1 MRSKHR
7 QSGNS
12 RNRGF
17 TLLEVLVALIVLS
30 IGLLGLTGLQTTGLR
45 NNHSAFMR
53 SQAVAFAYDA
63 LDRMR
68 SNRDQAI
75 LGPSSAYN
83 TNFGTSVSTIN
94 CASNCTSSQVAQY
107 DLAEWKTE
115 VARLPAGQGEIS
127 IDAANKA
134 TVSVRWADNRGGS
147 TPLTISVE
155 ALL

>member
-1 MRSKHR
+1 M

-12 RNRGF
+12 RSRGF

-30 IGLLGLTGLQTTGLR
+30 IGLLGLTGLQTAGLR

-68 SNRDQAI
+68 GNRDQAI
-75 LGPSSAYN
+75 LGPASAYN
-83 TNFGTSVSTIN
+83 TNFTSSVSTIN
-94 CASNCTSSQVAQY
+94 CASNCTSLQVAQY
-107 DLAEWKTE
+107 DLAEWKDE
-115 VARLPAGQGEIS
+115 VARLPTGQGQIS
-127 IDAANKA
+127 IDADNKA